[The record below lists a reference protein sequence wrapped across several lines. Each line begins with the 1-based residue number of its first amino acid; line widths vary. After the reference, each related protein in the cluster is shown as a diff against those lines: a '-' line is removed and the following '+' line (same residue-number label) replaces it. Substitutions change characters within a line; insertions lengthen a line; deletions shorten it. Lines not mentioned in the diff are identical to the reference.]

1 MSLSKKTTKAKKLE
15 VKPSVLQWCRDQV
28 EQGKELVIH
37 WEGGGDSGWCYF
49 KINGKEVNNEY
60 TEYLVDMMYAE
71 LDYGSWAGE
80 FSAVG
85 DATFS
90 LEENAFVG
98 EDSYSEEDLMH
109 FPCVIPF
116 EVSESLWFDSISI
129 DTEADDADDEIR
141 VECIFNIRNGFK
153 SSDHLKEEENISK
166 VIKTQLIDFI
176 TEMCNSGVEYSG
188 VSRASTFEIKDAIK
202 VDNKLRFT
210 LKDMDV
216 RVRTTDDKYISLEI
230 GEDEMLPELTD

>member
-80 FSAVG
+80 YSAIG

-90 LEENAFVG
+90 LEENAFIG
-98 EDSYSEEDLMH
+98 EDSYSEEELLA
-109 FPCVIPF
+109 FPCTVSF
-116 EVSESLWFDSISI
+116 EVPESLWFDSISI
-129 DTEADDADDEIR
+129 DTESDDADDDIR
-141 VECIFNIRNGFK
+141 VECIFNIKNGFK
-153 SSDHLKEEENISK
+153 SSDHLKEEENISE
-166 VIKTQLIDFI
+166 VIKAQLADFI
-176 TEMCNSGVEYSG
+176 TETCNSGVECGGISKTF
-188 VSRASTFEIKDAIK
+188 TFEAQSAIK
-202 VDNKLRFT
+202 IDGKLRFN
-210 LKDMDV
+210 LEYIDV

-230 GEDEMLPELTD
+230 GEDEMLPESTD